1 VGVTAMMRA
10 GGRGVD
16 DVWRRVMYDTW
27 TMTSIQHCRMA
38 CSAAAA
44 AAAAAACAP
53 PNKHCTDANDPL
65 KMFIN
70 SDQHTSL

>member
-1 VGVTAMMRA
+1 MMRA
-10 GGRGVD
+10 GGGRGVD
-16 DVWRRVMYDTW
+16 DVWRRVMYD
-27 TMTSIQHCRMA
+27 TSIQHCRMA